1 MACLPVEWIFSC
13 HGFVFC
19 KPCRILPGTTVA
31 GARVPCGPRD
41 FICAGFP
48 AGGAASER
56 AVSRPGEPERG
67 LFLSTARAHDGQCG
81 PGRIRPRSSKHHEQH
96 NSADTA
102 AVLRAAGSDL
112 HRLPRQAGG
121 NPPATGANA
130 HEAEAARKRGPPVR
144 RRPLPGL
151 RRHHHFAHSGLDG
164 HDQIQPDGGLLVHVG
179 RHHLRVRVQNSQS
192 QPADRE
198 INTRSRSRS
207 RRALRAR
214 RHANARHAVMNRS
227 ILIVICDFLLLS
239 LLTFSTDLSKMA
251 GENEGA
257 QPGAKVDVAP
267 KPSDTGGKDL
277 AAVMKLALNEEQKN
291 REQLQAELA
300 KVRGGAQQQKPHL
313 QQQFAAA
320 QANIQILDQKLQS
333 SSAEALMSKEKLAA
347 MEAEAKKESD
357 LAAALQQQLAQ
368 LSKNN
373 QIAQDEK
380 QKLAGQ
386 LQMAE
391 VEKRAATEKA
401 AMMQQQVQG
410 ERAEKAQLAEGF
422 KALATNS
429 GALTREIRENRALAP
444 NTIFSEFVSNR
455 IQTRF
460 LASRSGIFG
469 MDASKSKTEIG

>member
-1 MACLPVEWIFSC
+1 
-13 HGFVFC
+13 
-19 KPCRILPGTTVA
+19 
-31 GARVPCGPRD
+31 
-41 FICAGFP
+41 
-48 AGGAASER
+48 
-56 AVSRPGEPERG
+56 
-67 LFLSTARAHDGQCG
+67 
-81 PGRIRPRSSKHHEQH
+81 
-96 NSADTA
+96 
-102 AVLRAAGSDL
+102 
-112 HRLPRQAGG
+112 
-121 NPPATGANA
+121 
-130 HEAEAARKRGPPVR
+130 
-144 RRPLPGL
+144 
-151 RRHHHFAHSGLDG
+151 
-164 HDQIQPDGGLLVHVG
+164 
-179 RHHLRVRVQNSQS
+179 
-192 QPADRE
+192 
-198 INTRSRSRS
+198 
-207 RRALRAR
+207 
-214 RHANARHAVMNRS
+214 MNRS

-277 AAVMKLALNEEQKN
+277 AAVMKLALTEEQKN

-300 KVRGGAQQQKPHL
+300 KVREAAQKQQADL

-320 QANIQILDQKLQS
+320 QANIQNLDQKLQS
-333 SSAEALMSKEKLAA
+333 NSAEALMSKEKLTA
-347 MEAEAKKESD
+347 MEAEVKKESD

-368 LSKNN
+368 LAKNN

-386 LQMAE
+386 LQLAR
-391 VEKRAATEKA
+391 VERRAATEKA
-401 AMMQQQVQG
+401 AMMQQQVQA

-422 KALATNS
+422 RALATNS

-469 MDASKSKTEIG
+469 MDASKSKTAETVLVTDGANTFALCHVQDTPLILWDPGTDWAGLSGTLDHNTAQVPIHSLSFHSQDPRVVFMPVTQSEARQLGSKIYPISSDPYKFQDAVVVGAQGDYYGQSSFQIELNTPQYVKLDRNLLKGLFGKFNPSRGDLVFSRTGELLGIMANSTYCLMLHDFTATATFQFGPDVRAQHTGNTLSRLYSYVFNLPIRLK

>member
-1 MACLPVEWIFSC
+1 
-13 HGFVFC
+13 
-19 KPCRILPGTTVA
+19 
-31 GARVPCGPRD
+31 
-41 FICAGFP
+41 
-48 AGGAASER
+48 
-56 AVSRPGEPERG
+56 
-67 LFLSTARAHDGQCG
+67 
-81 PGRIRPRSSKHHEQH
+81 
-96 NSADTA
+96 
-102 AVLRAAGSDL
+102 
-112 HRLPRQAGG
+112 
-121 NPPATGANA
+121 
-130 HEAEAARKRGPPVR
+130 
-144 RRPLPGL
+144 
-151 RRHHHFAHSGLDG
+151 
-164 HDQIQPDGGLLVHVG
+164 
-179 RHHLRVRVQNSQS
+179 
-192 QPADRE
+192 
-198 INTRSRSRS
+198 
-207 RRALRAR
+207 
-214 RHANARHAVMNRS
+214 MNRS

-267 KPSDTGGKDL
+267 KPSDTSGKDL

-300 KVRGGAQQQKPHL
+300 KVREAAQKQQADL

-368 LSKNN
+368 LAKNN

-401 AMMQQQVQG
+401 AMMQQQVQA

-469 MDASKSKTEIG
+469 MDASKSKTAETVLVTDGTNIFALCHVQDTPLILWDPGTDWAGLSGTLDHNTAQVPIHSLSFHIQDPRVVFMPVTKEEARQLGCKIYSISSDPYKFQDAVVVGAQGDYYGQSSFQIELNTPQYVKLDRNLLKGLFGKFNPSRGDLVFSRTGELLGIMANSTYCLVLHDFTATATFQFGPAVRAQHTGNTLSRLYSYVFNLPLRLQ

>member
-1 MACLPVEWIFSC
+1 
-13 HGFVFC
+13 
-19 KPCRILPGTTVA
+19 
-31 GARVPCGPRD
+31 
-41 FICAGFP
+41 
-48 AGGAASER
+48 
-56 AVSRPGEPERG
+56 
-67 LFLSTARAHDGQCG
+67 
-81 PGRIRPRSSKHHEQH
+81 
-96 NSADTA
+96 
-102 AVLRAAGSDL
+102 
-112 HRLPRQAGG
+112 
-121 NPPATGANA
+121 
-130 HEAEAARKRGPPVR
+130 
-144 RRPLPGL
+144 
-151 RRHHHFAHSGLDG
+151 
-164 HDQIQPDGGLLVHVG
+164 
-179 RHHLRVRVQNSQS
+179 
-192 QPADRE
+192 
-198 INTRSRSRS
+198 
-207 RRALRAR
+207 
-214 RHANARHAVMNRS
+214 MNRS

-257 QPGAKVDVAP
+257 QPGVKVDVAP

-300 KVRGGAQQQKPHL
+300 KVREAAQKQQADL

-380 QKLAGQ
+380 QKLTGQ

-401 AMMQQQVQG
+401 AMMQQQVQA

-469 MDASKSKTEIG
+469 MDASKSKTAETVLVTDGTNIFALCHVQDTPLILWDPGTDWAGLSGTLDHNTAQVPIHSLSFHIQDPRVVFMPVTQSEARQLGSKIYPVSSDPYKFQDAVVVGAQGDYYGQSSFQIELNTPQYVKLDRNLLKGLFGKFNPSRGDLVFSRTGELLGIMANSTYCLVLHDFTATATFQFGPDVRAQHTGNTLSRLYSYVFNLPLRLQ

>member
-1 MACLPVEWIFSC
+1 
-13 HGFVFC
+13 
-19 KPCRILPGTTVA
+19 
-31 GARVPCGPRD
+31 
-41 FICAGFP
+41 
-48 AGGAASER
+48 
-56 AVSRPGEPERG
+56 
-67 LFLSTARAHDGQCG
+67 
-81 PGRIRPRSSKHHEQH
+81 
-96 NSADTA
+96 
-102 AVLRAAGSDL
+102 
-112 HRLPRQAGG
+112 
-121 NPPATGANA
+121 
-130 HEAEAARKRGPPVR
+130 
-144 RRPLPGL
+144 
-151 RRHHHFAHSGLDG
+151 
-164 HDQIQPDGGLLVHVG
+164 
-179 RHHLRVRVQNSQS
+179 
-192 QPADRE
+192 
-198 INTRSRSRS
+198 
-207 RRALRAR
+207 
-214 RHANARHAVMNRS
+214 MNRS

-267 KPSDTGGKDL
+267 KPVDTGGKDL

-300 KVRGGAQQQKPHL
+300 KVREAAQKKQADL

-347 MEAEAKKESD
+347 MEAEVKKESD

-368 LSKNN
+368 LAKNN

-401 AMMQQQVQG
+401 AMMQQQVQA

-444 NTIFSEFVSNR
+444 NTIFSDFVSNR

-469 MDASKSKTEIG
+469 MDASKSKTAETVLVTDGINIFALCHVQDTPLILWDPGTDWAGLSGTLDHNTAQVPIHSLSFHSQDPRVVFLPVTQSEARQLGGKIYPISSDPYKFQDAVVVGAQGDYYGQSSFQIELNTPQYVKLDRNLLKGLFGKFNPSRGDLVFSRTGELLGIMANSTYCLVLHDFTATATFQFGPDVRAQHTGNTLSRLYSYVFNLPLRLQ

>member
-1 MACLPVEWIFSC
+1 
-13 HGFVFC
+13 
-19 KPCRILPGTTVA
+19 
-31 GARVPCGPRD
+31 
-41 FICAGFP
+41 
-48 AGGAASER
+48 
-56 AVSRPGEPERG
+56 
-67 LFLSTARAHDGQCG
+67 
-81 PGRIRPRSSKHHEQH
+81 
-96 NSADTA
+96 
-102 AVLRAAGSDL
+102 
-112 HRLPRQAGG
+112 
-121 NPPATGANA
+121 
-130 HEAEAARKRGPPVR
+130 
-144 RRPLPGL
+144 
-151 RRHHHFAHSGLDG
+151 
-164 HDQIQPDGGLLVHVG
+164 
-179 RHHLRVRVQNSQS
+179 
-192 QPADRE
+192 
-198 INTRSRSRS
+198 
-207 RRALRAR
+207 
-214 RHANARHAVMNRS
+214 MNRS

-257 QPGAKVDVAP
+257 QPGAKVEIAP
-267 KPSDTGGKDL
+267 KPVDTGGKDL
-277 AAVMKLALNEEQKN
+277 AAVMKLALNEEQIN

-300 KVRGGAQQQKPHL
+300 KVREAAQKQQADL

-347 MEAEAKKESD
+347 MEAEVKKESD

-368 LSKNN
+368 LAKNN

-401 AMMQQQVQG
+401 ALMQQQVQA

-455 IQTRF
+455 VPTRF

-469 MDASKSKTEIG
+469 MDASKSKTAETVLVTDGTNIFALCHVQDTPLTLWDPGTDWAGLSGTLDHNTAQVPIHSLSFHIQDPRVVFMPVTQAEARQLGCKIYPISSDPYKFQDAVLVGAQEGYYGQCSFQMDLNTPQYVKLDRNLLKGLFGKFNPSRGDLVFSRTGELLGIMANSTYCLMLHDFTATATFQFGPDVRAQRTGDALSRLYSYVFNLPLRLK

>member
-1 MACLPVEWIFSC
+1 
-13 HGFVFC
+13 
-19 KPCRILPGTTVA
+19 
-31 GARVPCGPRD
+31 
-41 FICAGFP
+41 
-48 AGGAASER
+48 
-56 AVSRPGEPERG
+56 
-67 LFLSTARAHDGQCG
+67 
-81 PGRIRPRSSKHHEQH
+81 
-96 NSADTA
+96 
-102 AVLRAAGSDL
+102 
-112 HRLPRQAGG
+112 
-121 NPPATGANA
+121 
-130 HEAEAARKRGPPVR
+130 
-144 RRPLPGL
+144 
-151 RRHHHFAHSGLDG
+151 
-164 HDQIQPDGGLLVHVG
+164 
-179 RHHLRVRVQNSQS
+179 
-192 QPADRE
+192 
-198 INTRSRSRS
+198 
-207 RRALRAR
+207 
-214 RHANARHAVMNRS
+214 MNRS

-300 KVRGGAQQQKPHL
+300 KVREAAQKQQADL

-357 LAAALQQQLAQ
+357 LAAALQQQLDQ
-368 LSKNN
+368 LAKNN

-386 LQMAE
+386 LQLAR
-391 VEKRAATEKA
+391 VERRAATERA
-401 AMMQQQVQG
+401 ALMQQQVQA

-429 GALTREIRENRALAP
+429 GALTQEIRENRALAP
-444 NTIFSEFVSNR
+444 NTIFSDFVTNR
-455 IQTRF
+455 VQARL
-460 LASRSGIFG
+460 LASRSGMFG
-469 MDASKSKTEIG
+469 MDASKSKTAETVLVTDGAKIYALCHVQDTPLILWDPGTDWAGLDGMLVHNQAQVPIHSLSFHLQDPRVVFMPVTQSEARQLGCKVYPISSDPYKFQDAVLVGAQEGYYGQCSFQMDLNTPQYVKLDRNLLKGLFGKFNPSRGDLVFSRTGELLGIMANSTYCLMLHDFTATATFQFGPDVRAQRTGDALSRLYSYVFNLPLRLK